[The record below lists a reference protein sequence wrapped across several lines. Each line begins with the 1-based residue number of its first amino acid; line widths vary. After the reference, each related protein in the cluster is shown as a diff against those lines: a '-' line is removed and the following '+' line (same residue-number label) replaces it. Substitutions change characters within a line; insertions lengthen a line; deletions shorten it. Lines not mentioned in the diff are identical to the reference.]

1 LRTPSATSSNE
12 AHPRA
17 STCVKEAWV
26 TWVVA
31 VAAIAALA
39 ACQPGK
45 APAAA
50 GPPVASPSASASASP
65 SPTVDPAVVK
75 AVAAYSG
82 YVAEYAHAANSA
94 DYGDTNLAKYIG
106 GALLSLSQ
114 HNLRVLSEHGAI
126 ELGTP
131 TATVQTTSAKL
142 TATPP
147 TVTITAC
154 LDYSTYQL
162 VYKSN
167 HKPVPGGALANKRY
181 TTTATVQ
188 LFSNG
193 QWLVSADEPHRST
206 SC

>member
-1 LRTPSATSSNE
+1 MRVISI
-12 AHPRA
+12 
-17 STCVKEAWV
+17 
-26 TWVVA
+26 VA
-31 VAAIAALA
+31 VLLLA
-39 ACQPGK
+39 ACQSGK
-45 APAAA
+45 APDAA
-50 GPPVASPSASASASP
+50 GPPVASPSGPAAVSP
-65 SPTVDPAVVK
+65 SPTVDPSVVK
-75 AVAAYSG
+75 AVAAYQG
-82 YVAEYAHAANSA
+82 YVAAYAHAANSA
-94 DYGDTNLAKYIG
+94 GYGDPNLAKYIG

-162 VYKSN
+162 VYRAS
-167 HKPVPGGALANKRY
+167 HKPVPGGTLANKRY

-188 LFSNG
+188 QFSNG
-193 QWLVSADEPHRST
+193 QWLVSADEPHRSAP
-206 SC
+206 C